1 MSPEG
6 SGKLVRKAAG
16 TSDERSRDDE
26 TFRQLFETIHY
37 GYYRT
42 SLEGNFVLLN
52 PTAVRL
58 LGYKDEKELLG
69 KPAKA
74 HYTNPQDRERLLD
87 TLKKQN
93 GVVTDYEIELVR
105 PGGETFFAQLNA
117 RYAFDE
123 KGEPVG
129 LHGVVRDVTEHK
141 RAEEQLESSHLKHG
155 VEVVRDY
162 EEVPRILCLPDE
174 LNQVWTNLIHN
185 SLQAMDN
192 KGTLEIGV
200 SKRDGSIAVSV
211 TDSGPGIPDD
221 VREKIFEPF
230 FTTKPAG
237 EGTGLGLD
245 IVKKIVDKHGGRIE
259 VDSKPGRTTMCV
271 ILPMRTRGA
280 KEA

>member
-1 MSPEG
+1 MG
-6 SGKLVRKAAG
+6 VVGNA
-16 TSDERSRDDE
+16 E
-26 TFRQLFETIHY
+26 TFLPLMKHERAKLILETAYKLSGLQRSAQNIATAADRAAKVVFALKSY
-37 GYYRT
+37 SRYDQSGEMT
-42 SLEGNFVLLN
+42 SADIAEGMDTVL
-52 PTAVRL
+52 
-58 LGYKDEKELLG
+58 
-69 KPAKA
+69 
-74 HYTNPQDRERLLD
+74 
-87 TLKKQN
+87 TLYQ
-93 GVVTDYEIELVR
+93 
-105 PGGETFFAQLNA
+105 
-117 RYAFDE
+117 
-123 KGEPVG
+123 
-129 LHGVVRDVTEHK
+129 
-141 RAEEQLESSHLKHG
+141 SHLKHG

-185 SLQAMDN
+185 SLQAMDY

-245 IVKKIVDKHGGRIE
+245 IVKKIVDKHDGRIE